1 MHNHRRTIILLLFA
15 AMLYGCVSQNDVA
28 GCYVSNH
35 DYMILNEDGTF
46 WYAVDSSAQSSYCNI
61 EGRYE
66 IVNHSRRIAFFPKES
81 YFTVESCDTC
91 NAFTIKVYDDK
102 DMMPLGFADIQLF
115 KEGRIVWGMV
125 VDSIGVATIT
135 DMHYDYDYDSIAV
148 KYVTYND
155 FTINYTK
162 KDLLQPI
169 LVTVYLTENYD
180 WRLLDWKWRIVSK
193 TKIKS
198 TKFWHGYMMRSV
210 YRKKLC
216 S

>member
-1 MHNHRRTIILLLFA
+1 MAVQLLLV
-15 AMLYGCVSQNDVA
+15 AMLYGCVSQTDVA

-46 WYAVDSSAQSSYCNI
+46 LYAVDSSAQSSYCNV

-81 YFTVESCDTC
+81 YFTVESCDNC
-91 NAFTIKVYDDK
+91 NALTIKVYDERS
-102 DMMPLGFADIQLF
+102 MMSLGFAGVQLF
-115 KEGRIVWGMV
+115 EDGRLAGEMMA
-125 VDSIGVATIT
+125 DSVGVFTIT
-135 DMHYDYDYDSIAV
+135 DMHYDSIAV
-148 KYVTYND
+148 
-155 FTINYTK
+155 NYIAHHEYTM
-162 KDLLQPI
+162 KDLPQSDLI
-169 LVTVYLTENYD
+169 TVYLTENYD

-210 YRKKLC
+210 YRKKPC